1 MIYTEET
8 KTKCLSELMDGKSLN
23 DVARDNYIA
32 RATLLEWKN
41 SFRDRTLYSQ
51 LIKERDEYKDKYNE
65 ALTKLIMKER
75 IIELLE
81 AGDNSKI
88 IVL

>member
-1 MIYTEET
+1 
-8 KTKCLSELMDGKSLN
+8 MDGKSLN
-23 DVARDNYIA
+23 DVSRDNYIA

-41 SFRDRTLYSQ
+41 TFRDRTLYSQ